1 MVIKMKNTVLM
12 ESITRTF
19 EERRLFP
26 NTFFLINK
34 ETRDGYHD
42 SDFGFILDYVKTGER
57 LNRKVNGSIEAEA
70 YKGHTAAIAER
81 EIDIARLTKRC
92 RKLLT
97 VYTKAVERN
106 GYERPYID
114 GLSQWGPKEFI
125 ELYWEIRDLPDYKEE
140 K

>member
-1 MVIKMKNTVLM
+1 MKNTVLM
-12 ESITRTF
+12 ETIKRTL
-19 EERRLFP
+19 EEKRLFP

-34 ETRDGYHD
+34 KTRDGYHD
-42 SDFGFILDYVKTGER
+42 SDFGFILEFVKTGER
-57 LNRKVNGSIEAEA
+57 LDRKVNGSIEADA
-70 YKGHTAAIAER
+70 YKGRTEAIVEK

-106 GYERPYID
+106 GYDRPCID
-114 GLSQWGPKEFI
+114 GLSQWGHKEFI
-125 ELYWEIRDLPDYKEE
+125 ELYWTIRELPDYKEE